1 MNYEASIDAAG
12 GIDVQ
17 VLGIGRNAHIG
28 FNEPDNKFAKEL
40 M

>member
-1 MNYEASIDAAG
+1 MNYEASIDAG

-28 FNEPDNKFAKEL
+28 FNEPDTKFAKEL